1 MKYHILVLYYS
12 QTGQLRDIIDR
23 ILLEMGTQSVIEFK
37 QIEPEKPFSFPW
49 NAYDFFDCM
58 PESVQMIP
66 EPIHP
71 IRTDREDYDLVILGW
86 QPWFLSPS
94 IPMTSFLKSSHAN
107 ILKGKRVL
115 TVCGSRNMWLNAH
128 EQIKKQ
134 LLQLEAK
141 HCGHLV
147 FFDRNPNLTSVLTVI
162 RWTFKGQKESSSW
175 LPEAGVQ
182 KNDIAAASRFGKP
195 ILEILQSGQWD
206 FMQNKLLELQGIEL
220 KPGLI
225 VLEKR
230 AIKNFRKFSM
240 FILERGHRGD
250 LSRKPRVL
258 LFKRLLLVGV
268 FILSPISQL
277 SAKVQLALNRRKLEE
292 EAEYFKNIRY
302 RENAL

>member
-23 ILLEMGTQSVIEFK
+23 ILLEMKTQCEIEFK
-37 QIEPEKPFSFPW
+37 QIEPEKSFAFPW
-49 NAYDFFDCM
+49 NAYAFFDCM

-66 EPIHP
+66 EPIQP
-71 IRTDREDYDLVILGW
+71 LRTDRAEYDLIIFGW

-94 IPMTSFLKSSHAN
+94 IPVTSFLKSRSAKV
-107 ILKGKRVL
+107 LKGKRVL

-134 LLQLEAK
+134 LIELEAQ

-147 FFDRNPNLTSVLTVI
+147 FFDRNPNLISVLTVI
-162 RWTFKGQKESSSW
+162 RWTFKGQKEASSW

-182 KNDIAAASRFGKP
+182 KNDIASASRFGKP
-195 ILEILQSGQWD
+195 IMEVLQSGSWNQL
-206 FMQNKLLELQGIEL
+206 QEKLLELRGIEL

-230 AIKNFRKFSM
+230 AIKNFRKFSL
-240 FILERGHRGD
+240 FILEKGKRGD
-250 LSRKPRVL
+250 LSRKSRVL

-277 SAKVQLALNRRKLEE
+277 SAKLKLVFNRSKLEE
-292 EAEYFKNIRY
+292 EAEYFKNIEY
-302 RENAL
+302 QENAL

>member
-23 ILLEMGTQSVIEFK
+23 ILLEMGAQCVIEFK

-58 PESVQMIP
+58 PESVQLIP
-66 EPIHP
+66 EPIRP
-71 IRTDREDYDLVILGW
+71 IRTDRDDYDLVILGW

-94 IPMTSFLKSSHAN
+94 IPMTSFLKSSYAN

-128 EQIKKQ
+128 EQIKNQ

-162 RWTFKGQKESSSW
+162 RWTFKGKKEASSW

-182 KNDIAAASRFGKP
+182 KNDIAAATRFGKP
-195 ILEILQSGQWD
+195 ILDILQSGQWD
-206 FMQNKLLELQGIEL
+206 ILQQKLLDQQGIEL

-230 AIKNFRKFSM
+230 AIINFRKFSI
-240 FILERGHRGD
+240 FILERGKRGD
-250 LSRKPRVL
+250 LSRKSRVL

-277 SAKVQLALNRRKLEE
+277 SAKVQLVLNRRKLEE

-302 RENAL
+302 QENAL

>member
-1 MKYHILVLYYS
+1 L
-12 QTGQLRDIIDR
+12 
-23 ILLEMGTQSVIEFK
+23 
-37 QIEPEKPFSFPW
+37 
-49 NAYDFFDCM
+49 
-58 PESVQMIP
+58 
-66 EPIHP
+66 
-71 IRTDREDYDLVILGW
+71 
-86 QPWFLSPS
+86 
-94 IPMTSFLKSSHAN
+94 
-107 ILKGKRVL
+107 
-115 TVCGSRNMWLNAH
+115 
-128 EQIKKQ
+128 
-134 LLQLEAK
+134 
-141 HCGHLV
+141 
-147 FFDRNPNLTSVLTVI
+147 
-162 RWTFKGQKESSSW
+162 
-175 LPEAGVQ
+175 
-182 KNDIAAASRFGKP
+182 GKP